1 MYYFTMANRVY
12 CKDCLIVFVE
22 LVVTLKDRHPF
33 PISLSSGGKV
43 T

>member
-22 LVVTLKDRHPF
+22 LVVTRKY
-33 PISLSSGGKV
+33 G
-43 T
+43 